1 MDQLNDIC
9 LVLSTIYSTK
19 KKMYPSN
26 FYHQLFDFFDKFD
39 LICLY
44 FTADFFSY
52 SFSVQLNDICLVLST
67 IYSTKKKMYPSNF
80 YHQLFD
86 FFDKFDLICL
96 YFTTDFFFLFF
107 FCRILYS
114 WLYKFTA
121 DFTNLYAL
129 QLTLQICMLYFQLED
144 CIT

>member
-1 MDQLNDIC
+1 MISVWCSAQSILP
-9 LVLSTIYSTK
+9 K
-19 KKMYPSN
+19 KKNVPLQFLSPTIWFFWQIWSDMFILYSWFFFLFFFCSVKWYLFGAQHHL
-26 FYHQLFDFFDKFD
+26 FYQ
-39 LICLY
+39 
-44 FTADFFSY
+44 
-52 SFSVQLNDICLVLST
+52 
-67 IYSTKKKMYPSNF
+67 KKMYPSNF